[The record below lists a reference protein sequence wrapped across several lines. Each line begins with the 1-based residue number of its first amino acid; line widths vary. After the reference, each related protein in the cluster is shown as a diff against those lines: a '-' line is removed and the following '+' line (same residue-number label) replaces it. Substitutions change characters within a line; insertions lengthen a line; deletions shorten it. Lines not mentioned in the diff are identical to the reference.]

1 MLKQLVKSWIFFLM
15 WNQIHSLK
23 GSNSP
28 EVLGDLITMK
38 EKHLKKG

>member
-1 MLKQLVKSWIFFLM
+1 MDIILNVESNTFPE
-15 WNQIHSLK
+15 
-23 GSNSP
+23 GSNNP